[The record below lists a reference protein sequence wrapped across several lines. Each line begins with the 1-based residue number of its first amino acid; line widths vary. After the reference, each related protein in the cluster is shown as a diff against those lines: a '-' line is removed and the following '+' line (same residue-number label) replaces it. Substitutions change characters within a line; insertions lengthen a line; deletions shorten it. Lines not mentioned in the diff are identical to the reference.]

1 MEIIKNYDEINN
13 ILTYVIKGRLDTQ
26 SSSDFQEC
34 LDEGFDDGKFNLI
47 FDCSE
52 LEYVSSAGLRVVLY
66 AKKRVD
72 EREENSEI
80 SKGSLKL
87 INVNDEILEIFDMT
101 GFTEMLDINTAEKSS
116 DNI

>member
-1 MEIIKNYDEINN
+1 MKIIKKYDITKDV
-13 ILTYVIKGRLDTQ
+13 LTYRIKGRLDTQ

-34 LDEGFDDGKFNLI
+34 LDEGFDGGKFNLI

-72 EREENSEI
+72 EREENSETA
-80 SKGSLKL
+80 KGFLKL

-101 GFTEMLDINTAEKSS
+101 GFTDMLDINTAKTS
-116 DNI
+116 DNT

>member
-1 MEIIKNYDEINN
+1 MEIIKNYDKTSNV
-13 ILTYVIKGRLDTQ
+13 LTYVIRGRLDTQ

-34 LDEGFDDGKFNLI
+34 LDEGFDEGKFNLI

-52 LEYVSSAGLRVVLY
+52 LEYVSSAGLRTVLY

-72 EREENSEI
+72 EREENSDKP
-80 SKGSLKL
+80 KGFLKL

-101 GFTEMLDINTAEKSS
+101 GFTDMLDINTAESS
-116 DNI
+116 NDA